1 LAPGEGIGADIPLSA
16 RLPDPWNAMKST
28 LLKLCILLILLGL
41 ISLPA
46 RAQLRAIPNER
57 GNLVFV
63 NDPPASATPKPEK
76 NSLKQAVSPQA
87 AIAPAPSAPS
97 VNPHPSPTT
106 PQEIDQI
113 VQTTAEKHRVDPR
126 LVRAVIATESNW
138 NAGAVSRKGAQGLM
152 QLNPQTAQT
161 LGVADAFDPA
171 QNVDGGVRYLGM
183 MLDRYNGDVHKALA
197 AYNAGPGAV
206 DRVGGIPRIPETRN
220 YVQKVTSAYIGGTG
234 LRPRAVA
241 APIEIY
247 RVVEADGRVVFRNE

>member
-1 LAPGEGIGADIPLSA
+1 MRAAIPLPARSPDPLSA
-16 RLPDPWNAMKST
+16 MKLTSFKSCMF
-28 LLKLCILLILLGL
+28 LLLLGL
-41 ISLPA
+41 MCLPA
-46 RAQLRAIPNER
+46 RAQLRTIENER
-57 GNLVFV
+57 GKLVFINDAPV
-63 NDPPASATPKPEK
+63 NPPKAEK
-76 NSLKQAVSPQA
+76 NKSAQAPLSA
-87 AIAPAPSAPS
+87 AAMPIPSTPAAKPR
-97 VNPHPSPTT
+97 PTT

-138 NAGAVSRKGAQGLM
+138 DATAVSRKGAQGLM

-183 MLDRYNGDVHKALA
+183 MLDRYNGDMHKALA

-206 DRVGGIPRIPETRN
+206 DRSGGIPRIAETRN
-220 YVQKVTSAYIGGTG
+220 YVQKVTSAFFGGTG

-241 APIEIY
+241 APMQIY